1 MSYLTSAIAFFS
13 DRSAAYLFSSF
24 SIVLPLWFV
33 GWYQCR
39 CASDRYYITSIA
51 KFVKDYVFIRTLS
64 IYYFLFGVLV
74 GSSGYYIDTHTSTSP
89 LHFDTQHH
97 RGSVLEPAKFY
108 FGTWSVPVWHLVR
121 AILELAGSPFW
132 IGTDR
137 GGGGVAVSLLLLYPP
152 THKKSGNWGVLHSSD
167 TCIG

>member
-51 KFVKDYVFIRTLS
+51 KFVKDYVFIRTLAV
-64 IYYFLFGVLV
+64 YYFLVGVLV
-74 GSSGYYIDTHTSTSP
+74 GYWLALVGLYRDCIGYYIDTHTSSSAF
-89 LHFDTQHH
+89 HFDTQHH
-97 RGSVLEPAKFY
+97 RRFC
-108 FGTWSVPVWHLVR
+108 FGTCQVLLWNLVR
-121 AILELAGSPFW
+121 ARLELSWLVLTNIGS
-132 IGTDR
+132 
-137 GGGGVAVSLLLLYPP
+137 
-152 THKKSGNWGVLHSSD
+152 
-167 TCIG
+167 